1 MDKNPKSS
9 TQKQDDNIDDL
20 GRDTRTG
27 KARDEQHPQQ
37 SLEIGK
43 QVPPKDDDK

>member
-1 MDKNPKSS
+1 MGKKPKPPA
-9 TQKQDDNIDDL
+9 QKQDDNIDDM
-20 GRDTRTG
+20 GRDPRTG

-43 QVPPKDDDK
+43 QVPPDDSK